1 MQRIISQTHQGLAR
15 IFLVG
20 LLLQLYLAGAPMFG
34 AVSFAP
40 HRMLG
45 SALAVVAILFPVLA
59 LVGRLGRQRIGLSM
73 LLAFLFI
80 IQVMLPSL
88 RGSAS
93 WIAALHAVNA
103 LALMGV
109 SARIARTGHAEALQ
123 MDPKEQI
130 L

>member
-1 MQRIISQTHQGLAR
+1 MQRLISQIHPWLAR

-34 AVSFAP
+34 AASFEP

-45 SALAVVAILFPVLA
+45 GALIVLAILFPLLA
-59 LVGRLGRQRIGLSM
+59 LVGRLGRQLVGFS
-73 LLAFLFI
+73 LLLVVLIFV
-80 IQVMLPSL
+80 QGMLPSL
-88 RGSAS
+88 RGTVS

-109 SARIARTGHAEALQ
+109 SARIARLGRAQALQ
-123 MDPKEQI
+123 TN
-130 L
+130 